1 MNEPIAARIDI
12 GGILD
17 PRSVAVFGAS
27 DNTDKFGGRIIYYL
41 TRHGFPGHVLPIN
54 PNRDTVRGLPAY
66 PSIAAAPGPVD
77 VAILAV
83 PPQALLDA
91 VAECAAAG
99 VGACVIMTT
108 GFAETGDAAGAE
120 RQRRLVE
127 IARAS
132 GMRIVGPNCM
142 GLIAPRAHMALT
154 SSLVLEI
161 EAIRQGRVGLISQSG
176 ALMVSIFNRA
186 HDAGIGFS
194 ACVSLGN
201 QSDLEICDVL
211 DWMIDDPGTD
221 IICLY
226 VEGLVDGARFFRAAA
241 RAREVG
247 KPLLMVKTGRT
258 EAGVRAARSHTASLA
273 GSYRVF
279 AAACR
284 SLGVLLTDDPD
295 GMVRA
300 ADLIRRWPRP
310 PGAGIG
316 VLSPSG
322 GGSGIGVDRVS
333 EAGLR
338 VAELCAATK
347 GKLLQVLLP
356 PQADNPID
364 LGGRRSGDS
373 VGVAGQC
380 AAIMA
385 GDPDVGI
392 MFIVLTTV
400 PFYEATTKAL
410 AEAAL
415 ASGKPVVVAVTP
427 GSAADGPRRVLREVG
442 CPYFDTVD
450 DGLRALRLLTAR
462 HESLALPPAAER
474 PAGPA
479 PAGPPPAAGRLTEP
493 EAKALAARYGVPV
506 TRETLAASAD
516 AAVAAAAAIGY
527 PVVLKGV
534 ARALVHKS
542 DMGVV
547 RLGLADAAAVR
558 RAFGAVE
565 AILRGD
571 LSVGAFEG
579 CLVQE
584 MARGEA
590 EVILGIRR
598 DPQFGPVVL
607 AGMGGVLVE
616 IADDIE
622 VAPAPLSRAA
632 ARAML
637 GRLRFWPVLAGV
649 RGRPPLDVDAL
660 VDAIVALGWLA
671 VDLGDRLVDL
681 EMNPVFVRAAGKGI
695 VAVDARGEIAG

>member
-1 MNEPIAARIDI
+1 MNAIPHRIDI

-41 TRHGFPGHVLPIN
+41 TRHGFPGRVLPIN
-54 PNRDTVRGLPAY
+54 PNRATVRGLPAY
-66 PSIAAAPGPVD
+66 PSIGAAPGPVD

-83 PPQALLDA
+83 PPKALLDA

-108 GFAETGDAAGAE
+108 GFAETGDEAGAE

-127 IARAS
+127 IARSS

-142 GLIAPRAHMALT
+142 GLIAPRARMALT

-161 EAIRQGRVGLISQSG
+161 DAIRQGRVGLISQSG
-176 ALMVSIFNRA
+176 ALMVSIFSRA

-201 QSDLEICDVL
+201 QSDIEICDVF

-221 IICLY
+221 AICLY
-226 VEGLVDGARFFRAAA
+226 VEGLVDGPRFFRAAA
-241 RAREVG
+241 RARAAG
-247 KPLLMVKTGRT
+247 KPVLLVKTGRT
-258 EAGVRAARSHTASLA
+258 EEGVRAARSHTASLA
-273 GSYRVF
+273 GSYKVF
-279 AAACR
+279 EAACR
-284 SLGVLLTDDPD
+284 AAGVLLTDDPD

-300 ADLIRRWPRP
+300 ADLIRRWPHP
-310 PGAGIG
+310 PGTGIG

-322 GGSGIGVDRVS
+322 GGSGIGIDRVS

-338 VAELCAATK
+338 VARLNAETK
-347 GKLLQVLLP
+347 GKLLELLLP

-373 VGVAGQC
+373 VGVAGAC
-380 AAIMA
+380 AATMA
-385 GDPDVGI
+385 ADPDVGL

-415 ASGKPVVVAVTP
+415 ASGKPLVLSVTP
-427 GSAADGPRRVLREVG
+427 GTAADGPRRVLREIG
-442 CPYFDTVD
+442 CPYFDTID
-450 DGLRALRLLTAR
+450 DGLRALGLLTQR
-462 HESLALPPAAER
+462 HAALHVPVAEPRPAALP
-474 PAGPA
+474 

-493 EAKALAARYGVPV
+493 EAKALAARYGVTV
-506 TRETLAASAD
+506 TREWLATSAD
-516 AAVAAAAAIGY
+516 AAVAAAEAIGY

-542 DMGVV
+542 DKGVV

-558 RAFGAVE
+558 AAWDDVA
-565 AILRGD
+565 AILRTD
-571 LSVGAFEG
+571 PDAGAFEG

-590 EVILGIRR
+590 EMIVGIRR
-598 DPQFGPVVL
+598 DPQFGPVVV

-616 IADDIE
+616 VAGDIE
-622 VAPAPLSRAA
+622 VAPAPLSRAEA
-632 ARAML
+632 TAML
-637 GRLRFWPVLAGV
+637 RRLRFWPVLEGV
-649 RGRPPLDVDAL
+649 RGRPALDTDAL
-660 VDAIVALGWLA
+660 ADAMVALSWLA
-671 VDLGDRLVDL
+671 VDLGNRLVDL

-695 VAVDARGEIAG
+695 VAVDARGEIAS